1 MFIKNLNMI
10 IIIVH
15 LNGKEYKLFNSVDKT
30 TISSYYEIFMTNNM
44 NSVINNIVNFAD
56 TTDLI

>member
-1 MFIKNLNMI
+1 MI